1 MCFLDDGMTDIPGL
15 RGRND
20 GIMIGMVNDMRL
32 NTEAPPVYSG
42 YHMCVSVGIF
52 KVTKMAI
59 RYPGA
64 SLRNP
69 QRP

>member
-32 NTEAPPVYSG
+32 CLNCMYLCLSVCKSVILSVFMVGYRHAPIWEG
-42 YHMCVSVGIF
+42 E
-52 KVTKMAI
+52 
-59 RYPGA
+59 R
-64 SLRNP
+64 
-69 QRP
+69 